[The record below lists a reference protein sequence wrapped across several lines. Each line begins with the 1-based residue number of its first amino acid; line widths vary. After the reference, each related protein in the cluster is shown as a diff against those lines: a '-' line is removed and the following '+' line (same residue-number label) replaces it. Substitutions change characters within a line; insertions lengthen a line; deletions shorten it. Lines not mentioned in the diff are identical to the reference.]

1 MDEELAEE
9 EEVAEAE
16 EDVDVVVQGAGGEV
30 VQEVVLMSEGA
41 MVSTVVEVE
50 IRKCEGVEL
59 VEGVLLLT
67 GSLYSLFCRI
77 QYIYFLGVW

>member
-50 IRKCEGVEL
+50 IRKCKGVEL
-59 VEGVLLLT
+59 VEGVVLLT
-67 GSLYSLFCRI
+67 GIVYSHFSVAYR
-77 QYIYFLGVW
+77 YFLGVW

>member
-9 EEVAEAE
+9 EEVAGA

-30 VQEVVLMSEGA
+30 VQEVVVMLEWA

-50 IRKCEGVEL
+50 IRKFQGVEL
-59 VEGVLLLT
+59 VEGVVLLT

-77 QYIYFLGVW
+77 QYIYFLGVVW